1 MVGTRSVGFGG
12 WLKRNGEVA
21 DEHGAV
27 MAALHRSQAIIEFS
41 PTGQVLAA
49 NENFLSTFG
58 YTAEE
63 IIGSHHRIFVDPVEV
78 ASARYGEFWEALDRG
93 EFQSGEFRRQT
104 KAGDEVW
111 IQASYNPVLDDVGRV
126 VRIVKFASDITAQKQ
141 VQREIQDRTQGVI
154 EFSPDG
160 VILKANE
167 LFLAAV
173 GYSLA
178 EIQGRHHRIFMP
190 PGEADTPEYREF
202 WPSLARGELKQ
213 GEFQRVD
220 SKGND
225 HWLYG
230 AYNPVLDRN
239 GAVIRVVKNVTDITD
254 QVLARIEA
262 DEVGNQIAESV
273 SQMTAAIGE
282 ITSTTTDTASLAQE
296 AESNAGA
303 AADKVG
309 GLDSASATIGD
320 VLGVIQRLSDQ
331 TNLLALN
338 ATIEAARA
346 GDAGQGFAVVANEVK
361 LLATQTSDAAS
372 DIGASV
378 GEIQGEIAGV
388 VDVIEAI
395 ATSIT
400 RVSDMTTTVASAL
413 EEQSSLASG
422 INGSAARLLAINR
435 SD

>member
-12 WLKRNGEVA
+12 WLKRNVEAG

-27 MAALHRSQAIIEFS
+27 MAALHRSQAIIEFA
-41 PTGQVLAA
+41 PNGEILGA

-58 YTAEE
+58 YTLDE
-63 IIGSHHRIFVDPVEV
+63 IVGSHHRIFVDPAEV
-78 ASARYGEFWEALDRG
+78 AEARYGEFWEALGRG
-93 EFQSGEFRRQT
+93 DFQSGEFRRQA
-104 KAGDEVW
+104 KNGDEVW
-111 IQASYNPVLDDVGRV
+111 IQASYNPVLDDEGRV
-126 VRIVKFASDITAQKQ
+126 VRIVKFASDITAQKK

-160 VILKANE
+160 TILKANQ
-167 LFLAAV
+167 LFLDAV

-178 EIQGRHHRIFMP
+178 EIQGQHHRIFMP
-190 PGEADTPEYREF
+190 PGEADTPEYQQF

-213 GEFQRVD
+213 GEFRRVD
-220 SKGND
+220 SKGRH

-262 DEVGNQIAESV
+262 DEVGHQIAESV

-413 EEQSSLASG
+413 EEQASLASG
-422 INGSAARLLAINR
+422 INGSAARLLAISR
-435 SD
+435 AD

>member
-12 WLKRNGEVA
+12 WLRRSGETG
-21 DEHGAV
+21 DEHGPV

-41 PTGQVLAA
+41 PAGDILGA
-49 NENFLSTFG
+49 NENFLSTLG

-63 IIGSHHRIFVDPVEV
+63 IIGRHHRIFVDPVEV
-78 ASARYGEFWEALDRG
+78 ASTRYREFWEALGRA
-93 EFQSGEFRRQT
+93 EFQSGEFRRLA
-104 KAGDEVW
+104 KNGDEVW
-111 IQASYNPVLDDVGRV
+111 IQATYNPVVDDDGRV
-126 VRIVKFASDITAQKQ
+126 VRIIKFASDITEQKK
-141 VQREIQDRTQGVI
+141 VQREIQGRTQGII

-173 GYSLA
+173 GYSLS
-178 EIQGRHHRIFMP
+178 EIQGEHHRIFMP
-190 PGEADTPEYREF
+190 PGEADTPEYQRF
-202 WPSLARGELKQ
+202 WPALARGELKQ
-213 GEFQRVD
+213 GEFRRVD
-220 SKGND
+220 SQGRD

-239 GAVIRVVKNVTDITD
+239 GTVIRVVKNVTDITD
-254 QVLARIEA
+254 QVLARLEA

-282 ITSTTTDTASLAQE
+282 ITSTTTDTANLAQE

-372 DIGASV
+372 DIGASI

-422 INGSAARLLAINR
+422 INGSAARLLAINQ